1 MVRDLGVVRQ
11 GRRVLEIAE
20 LTIGR
25 GVTALVGANGSGKTT
40 LLHTVAGLLPATG
53 TLSVLGRTPAE
64 ARGRV
69 AYVLQSSAVSEHL
82 LVTVE
87 ETVALARAASRGPVR
102 RLRPTDRAVV
112 RRSMERL
119 DIVPLVRRQLAEL
132 SAGQR
137 QRVFVAQGLAQ
148 DADVLLLDEPVAG
161 LDLPSADRIGLVVAE
176 ERARGATVVIA
187 THDLD
192 EAARADHVVLLAGR
206 VVAAGPPSTVLTA
219 DHLRVAYGSSLLDLG
234 DRLVAIDDGAHGH
247 HGPSAPD

>member
-1 MVRDLGVVRQ
+1 MVRDLVVLRQ
-11 GRRVLEIAE
+11 GRRVLQIAE

-25 GVTALVGANGSGKTT
+25 GVTALVGANGSAKTT

-53 TLSVLGRTPAE
+53 TVSVLGRTPDE
-64 ARGRV
+64 ARGRI
-69 AYVLQSSAVSEHL
+69 AYVLQSSAVSAHL

-87 ETVALARAASRGPVR
+87 ETVALARAASRGPFR

-119 DIVPLVRRQLAEL
+119 DVAPLARRQLAEL

-161 LDLPSADRIGLVVAE
+161 LDLPSA
-176 ERARGATVVIA
+176 ERT
-187 THDLD
+187 
-192 EAARADHVVLLAGR
+192 AASSPRNE
-206 VVAAGPPSTVLTA
+206 
-219 DHLRVAYGSSLLDLG
+219 RVARRSSSPPTISTRRRGPTTWCCWPAGSSPPVH
-234 DRLVAIDDGAHGH
+234 RRAC
-247 HGPSAPD
+247 